1 MIVKTITYAD
11 YNGNEKT
18 KNYYFNLT
26 SIEIAELETNEE
38 GGLTG
43 MINKIVE
50 TGDPS
55 TIVRFFKTVILK
67 SYGEVSEDG
76 ERFVKVDSNGV
87 PLSVAFSQTEAYS
100 KLFVEMVSDPNVFI
114 QFINNLIPTD
124 LVENLDATPDLTTVT
139 GN

>member
-1 MIVKTITYAD
+1 MIVKDITYTD
-11 YNGNEKT
+11 YKGNEET
-18 KNYYFNLT
+18 KKYYFNLT
-26 SIEIAELETNEE
+26 SIEIAEMETSEE

-55 TIVRFFKTVILK
+55 TIVKFFKTVILK

-76 ERFVKVDSNGV
+76 EQFVKVDSKGI

-124 LVENLDATPDLTTVT
+124 LVENLNETPNLTTVT

>member
-1 MIVKTITYAD
+1 MIVKAITYTD
-11 YNGNEKT
+11 YNGNKKT

-124 LVENLDATPDLTTVT
+124 LVENLDATPDLTAVT

>member
-1 MIVKTITYAD
+1 
-11 YNGNEKT
+11 
-18 KNYYFNLT
+18 
-26 SIEIAELETNEE
+26 
-38 GGLTG
+38 

-55 TIVRFFKTVILK
+55 TIIKFFKTVILK

-76 ERFVKVDSNGV
+76 ERFVKVDSKGI

-124 LVENLDATPDLTTVT
+124 LVENLNETPNLTTVT